1 MPPMPI
7 AFATCAVHPGGRPDD
22 AQVAAL
28 VGAQFRVWDDPA
40 VDWSVYDMVVI
51 RSVWDYS
58 HRVDEFLSW
67 CRSVGDRRLRNRP
80 ELVAFN
86 ADKRYLATLGVPTAP
101 TSFLEPG
108 DELPA
113 FDGEIV
119 VKPNVSAGARDTGRF
134 QPDAV
139 GEAADLVRR
148 IHASGRVALVQPYL
162 PAVDA
167 EGETAV
173 IFFGGSVSHVLAK
186 RPVLRTAG
194 VAPLAEVAHGPAAVM
209 LEDDLVSPST
219 ASEAQLRLAH
229 GAHAA
234 LTDRFGTPLYL
245 RVDIATGLD
254 GGPVL
259 MELEAIEPRLYLE
272 LAPGSVE
279 RFAAA
284 ISSSAR

>member
-1 MPPMPI
+1 MPPMQI
-7 AFATCAVHPGGRPDD
+7 AFATCAVYPGGRPDD

-40 VDWSVYDMVVI
+40 VAWSLYDLVVI

-58 HRVDEFLSW
+58 HRVNEFLDW
-67 CRSVGDRRLRNRP
+67 CRSLGGQRLRNRP

-86 ADKRYLATLGVPTAP
+86 ADKRYLTALGVPIAP
-101 TSFLEPG
+101 TSFLQPG
-108 DELPA
+108 DHLEA

-119 VKPNVSAGARDTGRF
+119 VKPNVSAGARNTGRF
-134 QPDAV
+134 QPEAAD
-139 GEAADLVRR
+139 EAADLVRR

-173 IFFGGSVSHVLAK
+173 IFFGGSVSHVLTK

-194 VAPLAEVAHGPAAVM
+194 VAPLAEGAHGPAAVM
-209 LEDDLVSPST
+209 LEHDLVSPST
-219 ASEAQLRLAH
+219 ASDAQLHLANSAH
-229 GAHAA
+229 GA

-245 RVDIATGLD
+245 RVDVATGLD
-254 GGPVL
+254 GEPVL

-284 ISSSAR
+284 IGRSTG